1 VLDFVIAGT
10 LFSAIF
16 VVGLIAFVDFVI
28 AQSVG

>member
-28 AQSVG
+28 AQCVG